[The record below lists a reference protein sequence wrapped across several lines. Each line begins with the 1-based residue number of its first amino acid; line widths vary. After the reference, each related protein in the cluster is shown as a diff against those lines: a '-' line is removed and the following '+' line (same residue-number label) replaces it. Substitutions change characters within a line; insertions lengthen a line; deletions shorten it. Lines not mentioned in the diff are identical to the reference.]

1 MLDMKRREFIA
12 LLGGGGLLLAA
23 KVKRARGQ
31 QPAMPVIG
39 FLSSA
44 LPGPYAHVLAAF
56 RSGLKEA
63 GYVEGRSVAIEYRWA
78 EGQNDRL
85 PGLVADLVRR
95 QIALIVATGTPESL
109 AAKAATRKI
118 PIVFQVGTDPA
129 DIGLVPSLNRPGGN
143 LTGVTNLNA
152 ETGPKRLQLLR
163 ELLPTAQVMAL
174 LVNPTSPTIA
184 ETLSRELQ
192 AAAPIL
198 GLQLHRLQASNEREI
213 DDAFA
218 SLVRLRAS
226 ALVISPDVYFNTRI
240 EQLAALALRQAMP
253 TIYQF
258 RAFAVAGGLM
268 SYGGDLTESYRH
280 VGLYAGRI
288 LKGTQPAD
296 LPVYQA
302 RKVELVINLKTAK
315 ALGLEVP
322 ATLLARADEVIE

>member
-1 MLDMKRREFIA
+1 MAIQIRRRKFIA
-12 LLGGGGLLLAA
+12 LLGGAA
-23 KVKRARGQ
+23 ATWPLGARAQ
-31 QPAMPVIG
+31 QPAVPVIG

-95 QIALIVATGTPESL
+95 QVALIIATGTPESL

-152 ETGPKRLQLLR
+152 ETGPKRLELLR
-163 ELLPTAQVMAL
+163 ELLPTAKVMAL

-184 ETLSRELQ
+184 ETVSRELQ

-198 GLQLHRLQASNEREI
+198 GLHLHRLQASNEREI
-213 DDAFA
+213 DDTFA

-240 EQLAALALRQAMP
+240 EQLAALALRQAIP

-268 SYGGDLTESYRH
+268 SYGGNITETYRLA
-280 VGLYAGRI
+280 GLYAGRI
-288 LKGTQPAD
+288 LKGERPTD
-296 LPVYQA
+296 LPVQQVT
-302 RKVELVINLKTAK
+302 KVELILNLKTAK
-315 ALGLEVP
+315 ALGITIPLPCP
-322 ATLLARADEVIE
+322 AAPTR

>member
-1 MLDMKRREFIA
+1 MQFRRLKRRSFIT
-12 LLGGGGLLLAA
+12 LLGGAAVAWPLAA
-23 KVKRARGQ
+23 RAQ
-31 QPAMPVIG
+31 QVAMPVIG

-44 LPGPYAHVLAAF
+44 LPGPYAHILAAF

-95 QIALIVATGTPESL
+95 QVALIVATGTPESL

-184 ETLSRELQ
+184 ETLSRQLQ

-198 GLQLHRLQASNEREI
+198 ALQLHRLQASNEREI

-240 EQLAALALRQAMP
+240 EQLAALALRQAIP

-258 RAFAVAGGLM
+258 RAFAAAGGLM
-268 SYGGDLTESYRH
+268 SYGGDLTASYRH

-288 LKGTQPAD
+288 LKGTEPAD

-302 RKVELVINLKTAK
+302 RKVELIINLKTAK
-315 ALGLEVP
+315 ALGLTFP
-322 ATLLARADEVIE
+322 ITILGRADEVIE

>member
-1 MLDMKRREFIA
+1 MASHIGRRKFLA
-12 LLGGGGLLLAA
+12 TLGGAAAAWPLA
-23 KVKRARGQ
+23 ARGQ
-31 QPAMPVIG
+31 QPAVPVIG

-44 LPGPYAHVLAAF
+44 LPGPYAYVLAAF

-63 GYVEGRSVAIEYRWA
+63 GYVEGRSVAIEYSWA

-95 QIALIVATGTPESL
+95 QVALIVATGTPESL

-152 ETGPKRLQLLR
+152 ETGPKRLELLR
-163 ELLPTAQVMAL
+163 ELLPTAKVMAL

-226 ALVISPDVYFNTRI
+226 ALVISPDVYFNSRSG
-240 EQLAALALRQAMP
+240 QLASLALRQAMP
-253 TIYQF
+253 AIYQF
-258 RAFAVAGGLM
+258 RAFAAAGGLM

-288 LKGTQPAD
+288 LKGAKPAD

-302 RKVELVINLKTAK
+302 TKVELIINLKTAK
-315 ALGLEVP
+315 ALGLEIP
-322 ATLLARADEVIE
+322 DKLLALADEVIE

>member
-1 MLDMKRREFIA
+1 
-12 LLGGGGLLLAA
+12 
-23 KVKRARGQ
+23 
-31 QPAMPVIG
+31 
-39 FLSSA
+39 
-44 LPGPYAHVLAAF
+44 
-56 RSGLKEA
+56 
-63 GYVEGRSVAIEYRWA
+63 
-78 EGQNDRL
+78 
-85 PGLVADLVRR
+85 LVADLVRR
-95 QIALIVATGTPESL
+95 EVALIVATGTPESF

-118 PIVFQVGTDPA
+118 PIVFHVGTDPA

-152 ETGPKRLQLLR
+152 EIGQKRLELLR

-174 LVNPTSPTIA
+174 LVNPASPAIA
-184 ETLSRELQ
+184 ETLSRDLQ

-240 EQLAALALRQAMP
+240 EQLAALALRQAIP

-268 SYGGDLTESYRH
+268 SYGGDLTASYRH

-288 LKGTQPAD
+288 LKGTEPAD

-302 RKVELVINLKTAK
+302 RKVELIINLKTAK
-315 ALGLEVP
+315 ALGLTFP
-322 ATLLARADEVIE
+322 ITILARADEVIE

>member
-1 MLDMKRREFIA
+1 VKRREFVT
-12 LLGGGGLLLAA
+12 LLAGA
-23 KVKRARGQ
+23 AATAWPLAARAQ
-31 QPAMPVIG
+31 QAMPVIG

-44 LPGPYAHVLAAF
+44 LPGPYAHILAAF

-85 PGLVADLVRR
+85 PELVADLVRR
-95 QIALIVATGTPESL
+95 QVALIVATGTPESL

-152 ETGPKRLQLLR
+152 ETGPKRLELLR
-163 ELLPTAQVMAL
+163 ELLPTAKVMAL

-226 ALVISPDVYFNTRI
+226 ALVISPDVYFNSRSG
-240 EQLAALALRQAMP
+240 QLAALALRQAMP
-253 TIYQF
+253 AIYQF
-258 RAFAVAGGLM
+258 RAFAAAGGLM
-268 SYGGDLTESYRH
+268 SYGSDLTESYRH

-288 LKGTQPAD
+288 LKGAKPAD

-302 RKVELVINLKTAK
+302 TKVELIINLKTAK
-315 ALGLEVP
+315 ALGLTVP
-322 ATLLARADEVIE
+322 PTLLALADEVIE

>member
-1 MLDMKRREFIA
+1 MASHIERRKFLA
-12 LLGGGGLLLAA
+12 MLGGAAASWPLAA
-23 KVKRARGQ
+23 RAQ
-31 QPAMPVIG
+31 QPVPIIG

-44 LPGPYAHVLAAF
+44 LPGPYAYVLAAF

-95 QIALIVATGTPESL
+95 QVALIVATGTPESL

-152 ETGPKRLQLLR
+152 ETGPKRLELLR
-163 ELLPTAQVMAL
+163 ELLPTAKVMAL

-184 ETLSRELQ
+184 ETVSRELQ

-213 DDAFA
+213 DDTFA

-240 EQLAALALRQAMP
+240 AQLAALALRQAIP

-268 SYGGDLTESYRH
+268 SYGGDLTESYHH

-288 LKGTQPAD
+288 LKGTEPAD

-302 RKVELVINLKTAK
+302 RKVELIINLKTAK

-322 ATLLARADEVIE
+322 PTLLARADEVIE

>member
-1 MLDMKRREFIA
+1 MASYLGRRKFLA
-12 LLGGGGLLLAA
+12 TLGGAA
-23 KVKRARGQ
+23 AWPLVARAQ
-31 QPAMPVIG
+31 QAMPVIG

-44 LPGPYAHVLAAF
+44 LPGPYAHILAAF

-95 QIALIVATGTPESL
+95 QVALIVATGTPESL
-109 AAKAATRKI
+109 AAKAATRTI
-118 PIVFQVGTDPA
+118 PIVFHVGIDPA

-152 ETGPKRLQLLR
+152 EIGPKRLELLR
-163 ELLPTAQVMAL
+163 ELLPTAQGMAL

-192 AAAPIL
+192 AAAPFL
-198 GLQLHRLQASNEREI
+198 GLQVHRLQASNEREI

-226 ALVISPDVYFNTRI
+226 ALVIAPDVYFNTRI

-268 SYGGDLTESYRH
+268 SYGGDLRESYRH

-288 LKGTQPAD
+288 LKGTEPAD

-302 RKVELVINLKTAK
+302 RKVELIINLKTAK
-315 ALGLEVP
+315 VLGLEVP
-322 ATLLARADEVIE
+322 PTLLARADEVIE

>member
-1 MLDMKRREFIA
+1 MASHIERRKFLA
-12 LLGGGGLLLAA
+12 MLGGAAASWPLAA
-23 KVKRARGQ
+23 RAQ
-31 QPAMPVIG
+31 QPVPIIG

-44 LPGPYAHVLAAF
+44 LPGPYAYVLAAF

-95 QIALIVATGTPESL
+95 QVALIVATGTPESL

-152 ETGPKRLQLLR
+152 ETGPKRLELLR
-163 ELLPTAQVMAL
+163 ELLPMAKVMAL

-184 ETLSRELQ
+184 ETVSRELQ
-192 AAAPIL
+192 AAALIL

-240 EQLAALALRQAMP
+240 EQLAALALRQAIP

-268 SYGGDLTESYRH
+268 SYGGDLTESYHH

-288 LKGTQPAD
+288 LKGTEPAD

-302 RKVELVINLKTAK
+302 RKVELIINLKTAK
-315 ALGLEVP
+315 ALGLDVP
-322 ATLLARADEVIE
+322 PMLLARADEVIE

>member
-1 MLDMKRREFIA
+1 MIRRREFIT
-12 LLGGGGLLLAA
+12 LLGGTAAWPLAA
-23 KVKRARGQ
+23 QAQ

-44 LPGPYAHVLAAF
+44 LPGPYAHILAAF

-63 GYVEGRSVAIEYRWA
+63 GYVEGRNVAIEYRWA

-95 QIALIVATGTPESL
+95 QVALIVATGTPESL
-109 AAKAATRKI
+109 AAKASTRTI
-118 PIVFQVGTDPA
+118 PIVFQVGIDPA

-152 ETGPKRLQLLR
+152 EVGPKRLELLR
-163 ELLPTAQVMAL
+163 ELLPTAQVMVL

-192 AAAPIL
+192 AAAPFL
-198 GLQLHRLQASNEREI
+198 GLQVHRLQASNEREI
-213 DDAFA
+213 DDTFA

-240 EQLAALALRQAMP
+240 AQLAALALRQAIP

-268 SYGGDLTESYRH
+268 SYGGDLTESYHH

-288 LKGTQPAD
+288 LKGTEPAD

-302 RKVELVINLKTAK
+302 RKVELIINLKTAK

-322 ATLLARADEVIE
+322 PTLLARADEVIE

>member
-1 MLDMKRREFIA
+1 MKRREFMT
-12 LLGGGGLLLAA
+12 LLGGAAAAWPLAA
-23 KVKRARGQ
+23 RAQ
-31 QPAMPVIG
+31 QSAMPVIG

-56 RSGLKEA
+56 RGGLKEA

-95 QIALIVATGTPESL
+95 QVALIVATGTPESL

-152 ETGPKRLQLLR
+152 EIGQKRLELLR

-174 LVNPTSPTIA
+174 LVNPTSPAIA
-184 ETLSRELQ
+184 ETLSRDLQ
-192 AAAPIL
+192 AAAPVL

-268 SYGGDLTESYRH
+268 SYGGDLRESYRH

-288 LKGTQPAD
+288 LKGTEPAG

-302 RKVELVINLKTAK
+302 TKVELIINLKTAK
-315 ALGLEVP
+315 ALGLDVP
-322 ATLLARADEVIE
+322 PTLLARADEVIE

>member
-1 MLDMKRREFIA
+1 MSDIRRRQFIT
-12 LLGGGGLLLAA
+12 LLGGASAWPLAA
-23 KVKRARGQ
+23 FAQ
-31 QPAMPVIG
+31 QAAMPVIG
-39 FLSSA
+39 FLSNAS
-44 LPGPYAHVLAAF
+44 PGPYAYVLAAF
-56 RSGLKEA
+56 RRGLKEA
-63 GYVEGRSVAIEYRWA
+63 GYVEGRNVAIEYRWA

-95 QIALIVATGTPESL
+95 QVALIVATGTPEAL
-109 AAKAATRKI
+109 AAKAATRTI

-152 ETGPKRLQLLR
+152 ETGPKRLELLH

-184 ETLSRELQ
+184 ETLSRQLQ

-198 GLQLHRLQASNEREI
+198 GLQLHRLQASNERDF

-218 SLVRLRAS
+218 TLVRLRAS
-226 ALVISPDVYFNTRI
+226 ALVICPDVYFNTRI
-240 EQLAALALRQAMP
+240 EQLAVLALRQAMP

-268 SYGGDLTESYRH
+268 SYGGDLTEVYRQS
-280 VGLYAGRI
+280 ASTPAAFSRAT
-288 LKGTQPAD
+288 KPAD
-296 LPVYQA
+296 LPVQQP
-302 RKVELVINLKTAK
+302 RSSS
-315 ALGLEVP
+315 
-322 ATLLARADEVIE
+322 

>member
-1 MLDMKRREFIA
+1 MAIQIQRREFIT
-12 LLGGGGLLLAA
+12 LGGAVVALPLAA
-23 KVKRARGQ
+23 RAQ
-31 QPAMPVIG
+31 QPAVPVIG

-44 LPGPYAHVLAAF
+44 LPGPYAYVLAAF
-56 RSGLKEA
+56 RSGLKEV
-63 GYVEGRSVAIEYRWA
+63 GYVEGRNVAIEYCSA

-95 QIALIVATGTPESL
+95 QVALIVATGTPESL
-109 AAKAATRKI
+109 AAKAATRTI
-118 PIVFQVGTDPA
+118 PIVFHVGIDPA
-129 DIGLVPSLNRPGGN
+129 DIGLVPSLNRPSGN

-152 ETGPKRLQLLR
+152 EIGPKRLELLR
-163 ELLPTAQVMAL
+163 ELLPTAQGMAL

-184 ETLSRELQ
+184 DTLSRELQ

-198 GLQLHRLQASNEREI
+198 GLQVHRLQASNERQI

-226 ALVISPDVYFNTRI
+226 ALVIAPDVYFNTRI
-240 EQLAALALRQAMP
+240 EQLAALALRQGMP

-268 SYGGDLTESYRH
+268 SYGGDLRESYLH

-288 LKGTQPAD
+288 LKGTEPAD

-302 RKVELVINLKTAK
+302 RKVELIINLKTAK
-315 ALGLEVP
+315 VLGLEVP
-322 ATLLARADEVIE
+322 PTLLARADEVIE